1 MTDASFIKPPA
12 TPAPS
17 GGRLY
22 YLDWLRVLAIL
33 FVFLHHCAKFYD
45 FHTFTIFDEP
55 RSLALSAFREFNFL
69 WMMPLF
75 FVISGAAV
83 FFSFRSRKVGG
94 FLKERLLRILVP
106 LLLVGTFV
114 VNPLQ
119 VYFERLFQGKTAQNF
134 FAWYPSFFDGI
145 YMAGGNF
152 APPGVGTHLW
162 YLLYLF
168 IFSLIAL
175 PLFINFGKSKSSLL
189 TRFGGVFQRPWALFL
204 LFLPVSAVS
213 VLAEAAGLG
222 LTRIAGGWD
231 PLSFLVFFLCGYLLY
246 CREATREVVRR
257 FAWVSLTAAV
267 ALTWLHLESHFGL
280 ALVIPGVTRHGPDGA
295 VLPFDRQ
302 AWMLVLALRG
312 LLGWCW
318 VLALLGLGER
328 LLNRD
333 NRALEYANP
342 AVLPFYII
350 HFSVIYVVGYYLI
363 RWALNPLLEF
373 GLIAILSFAGI
384 MLIYEFLIRRI
395 NVLRFL
401 LGMKLLKK

>member
-1 MTDASFIKPPA
+1 MTDVSFIKPSGALPA
-12 TPAPS
+12 AA
-17 GGRLY
+17 RLY
-22 YLDWLRVLAIL
+22 YLDWLRIIAIL

-55 RSLALSAFREFNFL
+55 RDLALSAFREFNFL

-83 FFSFRSRKVGG
+83 FFSFRSRRAGG
-94 FLKERLLRILVP
+94 FLKERVLRILVP
-106 LLLVGTFV
+106 LLLVGGLV

-119 VYFERLFQGKTAQNF
+119 VYMERLFQGKTGQNF
-134 FAWYPSFFDGI
+134 FAWYPHFFDGM
-145 YMAGGNF
+145 YLAGGNF

-168 IFSLIAL
+168 VFSLIAL
-175 PLFINFGKSKSSLL
+175 PLFINFGKSKTSLL
-189 TRFGGVFQRPWALFL
+189 TRMAGVFQRPWTLFL
-204 LFLPVSAVS
+204 LFLPISVAS
-213 VLAEAAGLG
+213 VLAEMAGLG

-231 PLSFLVFFLCGYLLY
+231 PLSFLVFFLAGYLIY
-246 CREATREVVRR
+246 CREATRETIRR
-257 FAWVSLTAAV
+257 YAWVSLAA
-267 ALTWLHLESHFGL
+267 ALVLSWLHLDAHFGL
-280 ALVIPGVTRHGPDGA
+280 NVRIPGVTRHGPGGA
-295 VLPFDRQ
+295 SLPFDRQ

-333 NRALEYANP
+333 NQILDYASP
-342 AVLPFYII
+342 AVLPFYVI

-363 RWALNPLLEF
+363 PWDLNPLLEF
-373 GLIAILSFAGI
+373 GIIAVLSFAGI
-384 MLIYEFLIRRI
+384 MAVYELLIRRF
-395 NVLRFL
+395 NPLRFL
-401 LGMKLLKK
+401 LGMKLIK